1 MTEIVG
7 LDHVQVAAPA
17 GCEPQARRFYGE
29 LLGLVE
35 LDKPEPLRARG
46 GAWFKLGDQQLHV
59 GVAEPFS
66 PARKAHPA
74 LLVRASEIESLASRL
89 GGAGGQVTWDDSIPG
104 VRRFFCADPWGNR
117 IEFVAGA

>member
-7 LDHVQVAAPA
+7 LDHVQVAAPP
-17 GCEPQARRFYGE
+17 GCEPQARRFYGV
-29 LLGLVE
+29 LLGLLE
-35 LDKPEPLRARG
+35 LEKPEPLRARG

-74 LLVRASEIESLASRL
+74 LLVRASEIESLAGRL
-89 GGAGGQVTWDDSIPG
+89 AGAGEQVTWDESIPG

>member
-17 GCEPQARRFYGE
+17 GCELQARRFYGE
-29 LLGLVE
+29 LLGLDE

-74 LLVRASEIESLASRL
+74 LLVRGAGIESLARRL
-89 GGAGGQVTWDDSIPG
+89 ADGGAEVTWDESLPG
-104 VRRFFCADPWGNR
+104 VRRFFAWDPWGNR

>member
-17 GCEPQARRFYGE
+17 GCELQARRFYGE
-29 LLGLVE
+29 LLGLDE

-46 GAWFKLGDQQLHV
+46 GAWFKLGDQQLHI
-59 GVAEPFS
+59 GVADPFL

-89 GGAGGQVTWDDSIPG
+89 AGAGQQVTWDDGIPG

-117 IEFVAGA
+117 IEFVAGS

>member
-1 MTEIVG
+1 MTEIIG

-17 GCEPQARRFYGE
+17 GCELQARRFYGE
-29 LLGLVE
+29 LLGLDE

-59 GVAEPFS
+59 GVADPFL

-74 LLVRASEIESLASRL
+74 LLVRASEIESLARRL
-89 GGAGGQVTWDDSIPG
+89 ADGGAEVTWDESLPG
-104 VRRFFCADPWGNR
+104 VRRFFAWDPWGNR

>member
-1 MTEIVG
+1 MTEIIG

-17 GCEPQARRFYGE
+17 GCELQARQFYGE
-29 LLGLVE
+29 LLGLDE

-46 GAWFKLGDQQLHV
+46 GAWFKLGGQQLHI
-59 GVAEPFS
+59 GVADPFL

-89 GGAGGQVTWDDSIPG
+89 AGAGQEVTWDAGIPG
-104 VRRFFCADPWGNR
+104 VRRFFSADPWDNR